1 LGKASIDKINV
12 EHEIHEPIHRSIR
25 VSILLRIKRSVY
37 IMRKIPEPGPTM
49 LSRKYSVTM
58 NRKSLSPPREEILR
72 NVVNKD
78 ALLCSLS
85 ERIDKEVMEK
95 AGPKLKVISTLS
107 TGYDHIDVKEAK
119 KRGIHVTFTG
129 EVLSEATA
137 DLTFA
142 LILAIS
148 RKIVLA
154 DNYIRQKKWKVG
166 WSPDLFLGSN
176 VYGKTLGLIG
186 AGRIGRA
193 VARRAKGFDMNIIY
207 HNRRRLET
215 KAEHE
220 MGAKYVKLDTL
231 LRESDYLSIH
241 ANLNTESTD
250 MMNES
255 KLKRMKNTA
264 FLINTSRGQVIDE
277 RSLVKALRKK
287 WIAGAALDVFES
299 EPLETNSPL
308 IKMENLVLLPH
319 IGSATY
325 QVRSKMS
332 EIAAQNIIELL
343 SGRKTPFM
351 VR

>member
-1 LGKASIDKINV
+1 MSG
-12 EHEIHEPIHRSIR
+12 
-25 VSILLRIKRSVY
+25 ILLGIKFAVY
-37 IMRKIPEPGPTM
+37 IMRKILEPGPTM
-49 LSRKYSVTM
+49 LARKYSVTM
-58 NRKSLSPPREEILR
+58 NRNSLSPSRKEILR
-72 NVVNKD
+72 NVVGKD
-78 ALLCSLS
+78 ALLCSLN

-95 AGPKLKVISTLS
+95 AGPNLKVISTLS
-107 TGYDHIDVKEAK
+107 TGYDHIDVNEAK
-119 KRGIHVTFTG
+119 KRGIYVTFTG

-142 LILAIS
+142 LILAVS
-148 RKIVLA
+148 RKIVHA

-193 VARRAKGFDMNIIY
+193 VARRAKGFDMNILY

-215 KAEHE
+215 KLEYE
-220 MGAKYVKLDTL
+220 MGARYVEMDTIL
-231 LRESDYLSIH
+231 KESDFLSIH
-241 ANLNTESTD
+241 ANLNSESSN
-250 MMNES
+250 MINES

-264 FLINTSRGQVIDE
+264 YIINTSRGQVIDE
-277 RSLVKALRKK
+277 RSLIKALKKK

-299 EPLETNSPL
+299 EPLRTNSPL
-308 IKMENLVLLPH
+308 MRMENAVLLPH

-332 EIAAQNIIELL
+332 EIAAQNIIKILQ
-343 SGRKTPFM
+343 GRKTRLM
-351 VR
+351 VD

>member
-1 LGKASIDKINV
+1 M
-12 EHEIHEPIHRSIR
+12 
-25 VSILLRIKRSVY
+25 SILLRIKRSVY

-58 NRKSLSPPREEILR
+58 NRKSMSPSREEILR

-148 RKIVLA
+148 RKVVLA

-193 VARRAKGFDMNIIY
+193 VAHRAKGFDMNIIY
-207 HNRRRLET
+207 HNRRRLEP
-215 KAEHE
+215 KLEHE
-220 MGAKYVKLDTL
+220 IGAKYVELDTL
-231 LRESDYLSIH
+231 LRESDFLSIH
-241 ANLNTESTD
+241 ANLNAESTD

-264 FLINTSRGQVIDE
+264 FLINTSRGQVVDE
-277 RSLVKALRKK
+277 RSLIKALRKK
-287 WIAGAALDVFES
+287 WIAGAALDVYES

-343 SGRKTPFM
+343 SGRKTPFV

>member
-1 LGKASIDKINV
+1 VSTLLG
-12 EHEIHEPIHRSIR
+12 
-25 VSILLRIKRSVY
+25 IKLTVY
-37 IMRKIPEPGPTM
+37 IMRKIPEPGPT
-49 LSRKYSVTM
+49 LLARKYSVTM
-58 NRKSLSPPREEILR
+58 NRNSLSPSRKEILR
-72 NVVNKD
+72 NVVDKD
-78 ALLCSLS
+78 ALLCSLN

-107 TGYDHIDVKEAK
+107 TGYDHIDMKEAK
-119 KRGIHVTFTG
+119 KRGISVTFTG

-148 RKIVLA
+148 RKVVLA
-154 DNYIRQKKWKVG
+154 DNYIRQKKWRVG

-193 VARRAKGFDMNIIY
+193 VARRAKGFDMNILY

-215 KAEHE
+215 KLEYE
-220 MGAKYVKLDTL
+220 MGARYVEMDTI
-231 LRESDYLSIH
+231 LRESDFLSIH
-241 ANLNTESTD
+241 ANLNTESSN
-250 MMNES
+250 MINES
-255 KLKRMKNTA
+255 KLKHMKNTA
-264 FLINTSRGQVIDE
+264 YLINTSRGQVIDE
-277 RSLVKALRKK
+277 RSLIKALKNK

-299 EPLETNSPL
+299 EPLKTNSPL
-308 IKMENLVLLPH
+308 IRMENVVLLPH

-332 EIAAQNIIELL
+332 EIAAQNIIEILE
-343 SGRKTPFM
+343 GRKTRLM
-351 VR
+351 VH

>member
-1 LGKASIDKINV
+1 
-12 EHEIHEPIHRSIR
+12 
-25 VSILLRIKRSVY
+25 VSILLGIKLAVY

-49 LSRKYSVTM
+49 LARKYSVTM
-58 NRKSLSPPREEILR
+58 NRNSLSPSSKEILR
-72 NVVNKD
+72 NVVGKD
-78 ALLCSLS
+78 ALLCSLN
-85 ERIDKEVMEK
+85 ERIDKEVMDN

-107 TGYDHIDVKEAK
+107 TGYDHIDIKEAK
-119 KRGIHVTFTG
+119 KRGIYVTFTG
-129 EVLSEATA
+129 DVLSEATA

-148 RKIVLA
+148 RKVVLA

-193 VARRAKGFDMNIIY
+193 VARRAKGFDMNILY

-215 KAEHE
+215 KLEYE
-220 MGAKYVKLDTL
+220 MGARYVEMDTIL
-231 LRESDYLSIH
+231 KESDFLSIH
-241 ANLNTESTD
+241 ANLNSESSN
-250 MMNES
+250 MINES

-264 FLINTSRGQVIDE
+264 YIINTSRGQVIDE
-277 RSLVKALRKK
+277 RSLIKALKNK

-299 EPLETNSPL
+299 EPLKANSPL
-308 IKMENLVLLPH
+308 MKMENAVLLPH

-332 EIAAQNIIELL
+332 EIAAQNIIKILQ
-343 SGRKTPFM
+343 GRKTRLM
-351 VR
+351 VD

>member
-1 LGKASIDKINV
+1 M
-12 EHEIHEPIHRSIR
+12 
-25 VSILLRIKRSVY
+25 SILLRFKPAVY

-49 LSRKYSVTM
+49 LARKYTVLM
-58 NRKSLSPPREEILR
+58 HRKSLSPSRKEILR
-72 NVVNKD
+72 NVANKD
-78 ALLCSLS
+78 ALLCCLT
-85 ERIDKEVMEK
+85 ERIDKEVLEK

-107 TGYDHIDVKEAK
+107 TGYDHIDIKEAK
-119 KRGIHVTFTG
+119 KRGISVTFTG

-148 RKIVLA
+148 RKVVPA
-154 DNYIRQKKWKVG
+154 DKYIRQKKWRAG

-193 VARRAKGFDMNIIY
+193 VARRAKGFNMEVIY

-215 KAEHE
+215 KLEHE
-220 MGAKYVKLDTL
+220 MGAKYVEMDTIL
-231 LRESDYLSIH
+231 SESDFLSIH
-241 ANLNTESTD
+241 ANLNTESCYMID
-250 MMNES
+250 ES
-255 KLKRMKNTA
+255 KLKHMKNTA
-264 FLINTSRGQVIDE
+264 FLINTSRGQLIDE
-277 RSLVKALRKK
+277 KSLIKALKNR
-287 WIAGAALDVFES
+287 WIAGAALDVFER

-308 IKMENLVLLPH
+308 IRMENVVLLPH

-332 EIAAQNIIELL
+332 EIAAQNIIGILE
-343 SGRKTPFM
+343 GGKTPFM
-351 VR
+351 VK

>member
-1 LGKASIDKINV
+1 
-12 EHEIHEPIHRSIR
+12 
-25 VSILLRIKRSVY
+25 
-37 IMRKIPEPGPTM
+37 MRKIPEPGPTM
-49 LSRKYSVTM
+49 LSKKYSVTM
-58 NRKSLSPPREEILR
+58 NRKSLSPSREEILR

-148 RKIVLA
+148 RKVVLA

-193 VARRAKGFDMNIIY
+193 VAHRAKGFDMNII
-207 HNRRRLET
+207 
-215 KAEHE
+215 
-220 MGAKYVKLDTL
+220 D
-231 LRESDYLSIH
+231 
-241 ANLNTESTD
+241 
-250 MMNES
+250 
-255 KLKRMKNTA
+255 
-264 FLINTSRGQVIDE
+264 
-277 RSLVKALRKK
+277 RKS
-287 WIAGAALDVFES
+287 V
-299 EPLETNSPL
+299 
-308 IKMENLVLLPH
+308 V
-319 IGSATY
+319 
-325 QVRSKMS
+325 
-332 EIAAQNIIELL
+332 
-343 SGRKTPFM
+343 
-351 VR
+351 